1 MEPLLFVMAILGC
14 GESDAA
20 CREVRVVETRYRT
33 EAECL
38 AATEDELMRHQD
50 LAYPAVVAQCRP
62 AIAAPRLVR
71 GSEVM
76 LPEGGVL
83 TTEPPRLAD
92 SQVPGRPNR

>member
-20 CREVRVVETRYRT
+20 CREVRVVETRFRS

-38 AATEDELMRHQD
+38 AATETELMRHQD
-50 LAYPAVVAQCRP
+50 LVYPSVVAQCRP

-71 GSEVM
+71 GSDVM
-76 LPEGGVL
+76 LPEGGAL
-83 TTEPPRLAD
+83 TSEPPRLAD
-92 SQVPGRPNR
+92 SRMPERPNR